1 MEEALIGL
9 RTGLWILVEDFDLCN
24 FVFLVMFVVGTFLT
38 GDLPR
43 FVFLTGIDFEDF
55 EFCFRGVFGSVI
67 TRIGLNLTVEVAEFT
82 DFIFFSLVFKAFDD
96 S

>member
-9 RTGLWILVEDFDLCN
+9 RTGLWILVEDFVLCN

-43 FVFLTGIDFEDF
+43 FVFLSGIDFEDF
-55 EFCFRGVFGSVI
+55 ELCFGVFGSVI